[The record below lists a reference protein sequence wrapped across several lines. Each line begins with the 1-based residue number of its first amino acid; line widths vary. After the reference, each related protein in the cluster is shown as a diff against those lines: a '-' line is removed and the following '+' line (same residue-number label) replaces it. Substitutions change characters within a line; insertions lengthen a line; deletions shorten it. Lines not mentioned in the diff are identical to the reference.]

1 MPAEQRKKSILV
13 VDDEDAVRGAVSLA
27 LSKEGYDVTDAWGGA
42 DALAKAAQAKF
53 DAAILDIRMPEMT
66 GFDVMHTMR
75 RMCPDTILI
84 ILTAMPDPESRYES
98 LTRTAGVY
106 AYLKKPCKLQALKD
120 TLQKALAG
128 QDSQRRTLPTA

>member
-1 MPAEQRKKSILV
+1 MTTGQRRRSILV

-27 LSKEGYDVTDAWGGA
+27 LEKEGYSVTDALGGA
-42 DALAKAAQAKF
+42 DALAKAAQERF

-75 RMCPDTILI
+75 RMCPDTVLI
-84 ILTAMPDPESRYES
+84 ILTAMPDPESRFES
-98 LTRTAGVY
+98 LTKTAGVF

-120 TLQKALAG
+120 TLQRALA
-128 QDSQRRTLPTA
+128 QQ